1 MLALPVSE
9 NQAQRVYRLSKGG
22 KKRKFKLRLMG
33 STTEAVRCELC
44 KRTSNSEDPLRPGY
58 ERERAYYKANG
69 EPEGAVCFYSSVAH
83 RTRFK
88 AWTRDELSKDVD
100 GNEEKQEEFLMIE
113 QAVIAQKRNGN
124 IELDM
129 ASLPAPILIV
139 KLTVKSEIS
148 FLKPKTRLVTEEAFK
163 NRESNPKKLS
173 FKDAGMLKLVG
184 NYEVEPGVWK
194 RGFMELIGEEGTYE
208 IESKFTKGTQK
219 EHLLDDG
226 RPAIDEGQ
234 IAANFHQ
241 AAKKGSNAAG
251 SSTMAAN
258 KVNDMI
264 QAAMARMAKPEDSGE
279 VDVKMEGNEAQDD
292 DEAMGEDEDEEM
304 AQEVAAEAALGF
316 FGSERPAKQ
325 FGKSAKKLKRTAE
338 EDVKEA
344 SGSSKKKAKSEAILV
359 ATREK
364 GEKEMKE
371 VCIKFYK
378 GQWNP
383 GPLANKKKATQKSL
397 AKVQTDVEG
406 RVDEAAV
413 RALGA
418 WTVLVDVIDRI
429 LGLLHSMAAVKAVLG
444 STGKLRGSMD
454 KQAISDFISEMVQ
467 ARQIRELLDHM
478 PSSFHELDFKMSAW
492 RAIEERSF
500 GAAVKIV
507 SLAHIRSVAG
517 SQTAPDILSGMQRS
531 VMGKLVQE
539 CAGCRDSKEAEESIR
554 GLVTTLNEAACSAD
568 HEDSFML
575 PDLLRDIRIIKTL
588 LDASNGQGS
597 EQLDATIASAKASSS
612 GALFHFRVS
621 PLGTKALTALAKAS
635 QQKRSTE
642 VFERRWTQALHDMHQ
657 LASLRWAPI
666 SIDDSAAAAAEQ
678 FRRVADDRSFLQ
690 TAPATFWTQ
699 EKGEDIAGYEVAIT
713 NELLPAFGCSSMTMG
728 LGPISELITMYE
740 DLPEDEAMIPA
751 SFSEQLNALKE
762 SCKAVLAVLE
772 PQAIGKLKEPI
783 TGMSKALNCM
793 IGILDFAGF
802 KAALSNIEISECI
815 AFAKERASLCNEAG
829 DNLDL
834 GGGIRDRLHLPRAAS
849 GPEAAVLGQWARV
862 LDDIQGELSGR
873 ANNALQEAST
883 NFAHSLLHF
892 APEFK
897 TLCTVVKG
905 EAATFKVEE
914 IFCPIDF
921 EFGNLQG
928 IFNLDGV
935 VALVQELSPHTRAE
949 NREAELRSALRVWTD
964 GHQLREVQLAA
975 RYSDAHVT
983 FFRASDTFRSTAVQS
998 CPAAMRHEAAFS
1010 TPKKPP
1016 QKATGSSGSSQSAEG
1031 EKSIVNASL
1040 VNLIVEIHKEAQKL
1054 PDLGAVEL
1062 KAFFEG
1068 DDHKAPLLNGEAKTK
1083 ATASILGLTS
1093 SLAWRWTAAL
1103 DAGNVSMKD
1112 LMPKGDWQG
1121 KAVDGIDETY
1131 CKDSLLKNPNHIRM
1145 AQLCEWLEGNLR
1157 DIKDAFTKM
1166 PELSEESDTESKKAM
1181 DAAEKHISSVKFV
1194 VASAVVLQVLFVG
1207 NGATATKKDDRQ
1219 KIKTEL
1225 ESTLQKSKIE
1235 MSTGL
1240 NNYLVEWATSDAA
1253 PILDH

>member
-1 MLALPVSE
+1 MSVSEMLALPVPE
-9 NQAQRVYRLSKGG
+9 KQAQRVYHLSKGG

-44 KRTSNSEDPLRPGY
+44 KHTSNSEDPLYPGY
-58 ERERAYYKANG
+58 EREWAYYKANG
-69 EPEGAVCFYSSVAH
+69 EPEGVVRFYSSVAH

-100 GNEEKQEEFLMIE
+100 GNEEKQEEFLKIE

-139 KLTVKSEIS
+139 KLT
-148 FLKPKTRLVTEEAFK
+148 PKTRLVTEEAFK

-226 RPAIDEGQ
+226 RPTIDEGQ

-383 GPLANKKKATQKSL
+383 GPLANKKKAMQKSL

-507 SLAHIRSVAG
+507 SLAHIRSVTG

-539 CAGCRDSKEAEESIR
+539 CAGGRDSKEAEESIR

-568 HEDSFML
+568 HEDSFTL

-621 PLGTKALTALAKAS
+621 PLGTKVLTALAKAS

-642 VFERRWTQALHDMHQ
+642 VFERRWTQASHDMHQ

-666 SIDDSAAAAAEQ
+666 SIVDSVAAAAEQ
-678 FRRVADDRSFLQ
+678 FRR
-690 TAPATFWTQ
+690 
-699 EKGEDIAGYEVAIT
+699 VAIT
-713 NELLPAFGCSSMTMG
+713 NELLPAFGCSFMTMS

-740 DLPEDEAMIPA
+740 DLPEDEAIIPA
-751 SFSEQLNALKE
+751 SFSEHLNALKE

-802 KAALSNIEISECI
+802 KVNTKAALNNIEISECI

-849 GPEAAVLGQWARV
+849 GPEAAVLGQWTRV
-862 LDDIQGELSGR
+862 LDDVQGELSSR
-873 ANNALQEAST
+873 ANNVLQEAST

-897 TLCTVVKG
+897 TLCTKVKG

-935 VALVQELSPHTRAE
+935 VALVQKLSQHTRAE
-949 NREAELRSALRVWTD
+949 NRETELRSALRVWTD

-983 FFRASDTFRSTAVQS
+983 FFRALDTFRSTVVQS
-998 CPAAMRHEAAFS
+998 CPAAMCHKAAFS

-1054 PDLGAVEL
+1054 SDLGAVEL

-1166 PELSEESDTESKKAM
+1166 PELSEESATESKK
-1181 DAAEKHISSVKFV
+1181 
-1194 VASAVVLQVLFVG
+1194 VLFVG

-1240 NNYLVEWATSDAA
+1240 NNYLVEWATSDA
-1253 PILDH
+1253 